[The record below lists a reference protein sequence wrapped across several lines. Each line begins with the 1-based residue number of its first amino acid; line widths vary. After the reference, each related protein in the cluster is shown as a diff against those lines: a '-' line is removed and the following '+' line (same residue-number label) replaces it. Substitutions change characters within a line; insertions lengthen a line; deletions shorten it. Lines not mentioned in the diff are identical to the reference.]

1 MRRWIGL
8 VIGVVTLAAGSWLLA
23 GLAVRTPSRIVGN
36 TQVVAGSLDDLMMDL
51 QLVPLDGQA
60 PKPFSLASLDGR
72 QVALADLAGRPAL
85 LYFWATW

>member
-23 GLAVRTPSRIVGN
+23 GLAVRMPSRMVGN

-60 PKPFSLASLDGR
+60 PKPFSLASLEGR
-72 QVALADLAGRPAL
+72 HVALADLAGRPAL